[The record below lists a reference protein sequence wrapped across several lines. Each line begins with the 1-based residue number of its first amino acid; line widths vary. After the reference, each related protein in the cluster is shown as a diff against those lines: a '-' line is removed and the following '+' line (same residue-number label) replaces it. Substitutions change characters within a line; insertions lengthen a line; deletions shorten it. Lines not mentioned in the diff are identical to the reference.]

1 MREKFALQTQVNENL
16 VQISSLRTQLDE
28 MRYRRGIPGP
38 GETVDTA
45 KQLEM
50 EREKSE
56 EKEHKVS

>member
-38 GETVDTA
+38 SETVDTA